1 MPKLKITELQILN
14 PFSIVNGLVKT
25 ALGVPQGT
33 ATSLS
38 PAQDQTFRI
47 ESVKCLAT
55 VIKSMGLWMDQQLK
69 IGDFTP
75 KSTEITDGAHSV
87 DSFGSFSVEEGSG
100 SDFDSNISDSGSEV
114 SDASTLEQRR
124 VYKLEL
130 QVRNFLNLI
139 MYKKTEMN

>member
-1 MPKLKITELQILN
+1 
-14 PFSIVNGLVKT
+14 VNGLVKT
-25 ALGVPQGT
+25 ALGVPPGT

-75 KSTEITDGAHSV
+75 KSVETDSAHSV
-87 DSFGSFSVEEGSG
+87 DGFGSFSVEEGSG
-100 SDFDSNISDSGSEV
+100 SDFDSSISDSGSEL
-114 SDASTLEQRR
+114 SDTTTLEQRR

-130 QVRNFLNLI
+130 QASNL
-139 MYKKTEMN
+139 Y

>member
-1 MPKLKITELQILN
+1 M
-14 PFSIVNGLVKT
+14 NGLVKT
-25 ALGVPQGT
+25 ALGVPPGT

-55 VIKSMGLWMDQQLK
+55 VIKSMGVWMDQQLK

-75 KSTEITDGAHSV
+75 KTETDGAHSV

-100 SDFDSNISDSGSEV
+100 SDFDSNISDSGSEL
-114 SDASTLEQRR
+114 SDTSTLEQRR
-124 VYKLEL
+124 VYKIEL
-130 QVRNFLNLI
+130 QAWNLF
-139 MYKKTEMN
+139 